1 MAVKYNLEVTE
12 TGVNHDNNYS
22 TISVKLQFTTTGQS
36 HNNYGSDYPNSYP
49 SGTITIDGTSY
60 SIGSKLPYT
69 TTVTVYNNSHTIYH
83 NSDGTRSVTVSFSFN
98 THISAGTMT
107 GSKTIQLTNIVVD
120 KVNQCSISSDWVEV
134 GSTVTIYTN
143 RAKDTYTHRVWYS
156 FNGTD
161 GFSAGLSATSGIG
174 GSCTFTPPAD
184 LINYMSS
191 TATSGTATFAVA
203 VYKDNGATHLGTTYV
218 STNVYM
224 TPAKYPPSMGGISTS
239 VYSNGS
245 PFSDIYVRNYSGVK
259 LNYSGSA
266 QRGAYVSYYAISGDG
281 LYTTTGSTEYIRN
294 KMANS
299 GNVTFT
305 VTVYDSRGASAS
317 RSVTI
322 WVDNYYYPS
331 ISSVGSVRCNSSGSP
346 DNTGSYFKATAY
358 GSYTNIGANVNGNIS
373 IKVQYMITGGSSY
386 NSGNWLDVSK
396 NSGGATGSKVIG
408 GSLKDATYKVLYT
421 IYDAYGHTS
430 TYEDILSGHFFTLD
444 INSGGT
450 SVGIGSSASDNQKI
464 LTIGMSEIV
473 LSANPSLSG
482 NLRLTDGT
490 VLTSDERV
498 KKDFK
503 TLEEYENFF
512 LDLKPVAFK
521 FLTGT
526 SDRYHIGFKAQ
537 DVKKSLDSNNLTT
550 QDFAGYAEYPTN
562 KNYYLETLGYDPI
575 KSEIECGLGYT
586 EFIGLAVHM
595 IQKQHKEIKELKS
608 RIAALERSD
617 N

>member
-36 HNNYGSDYPNSYP
+36 HNNYGSDYPNNYP

-60 SIGSKLPYT
+60 SIGSTLPYT

-143 RAKDTYTHRVWYS
+143 RAKDHYTHRVWYS

-281 LYTTTGSTEYIRN
+281 LNTTTGSTEYIRN

-408 GSLKDATYKVLYT
+408 GSLEDATYKVLYT
-421 IYDAYGHTS
+421 IYDAYGNTS

>member
-36 HNNYGSDYPNSYP
+36 HNNYGSDYPNNYP

-60 SIGSKLPYT
+60 SIGSTLPYT

-143 RAKDTYTHRVWYS
+143 RAKDHYTHRVWYS

-174 GSCTFTPPAD
+174 GSCTFTPPSS
-184 LINYMSS
+184 LIDYMNNN
-191 TATSGTATFAVA
+191 ATSATATFAVA

-224 TPAKYPPSMGGISTS
+224 TPSKYPPSMGSISTS
-239 VYSNGS
+239 IYSNGS
-245 PFSDIYVRNYSGVK
+245 PFDSIYVRNYNGVK

-266 QRGAYVSYYAISGDG
+266 QHGAYVSYYAISGDG
-281 LYTTTGSTEYIRN
+281 LNTTTGSTEYIRN

-317 RSVTI
+317 NSVTI

-331 ISSVGSVRCNSSGSP
+331 ISSVGTVRCNSSGNP

-358 GSYTNIGANVNGNIS
+358 GSYTNIGANVNGSIS

-421 IYDAYGHTS
+421 IYDAYGNTS

>member
-1 MAVKYNLEVTE
+1 
-12 TGVNHDNNYS
+12 
-22 TISVKLQFTTTGQS
+22 
-36 HNNYGSDYPNSYP
+36 
-49 SGTITIDGTSY
+49 
-60 SIGSKLPYT
+60 
-69 TTVTVYNNSHTIYH
+69 
-83 NSDGTRSVTVSFSFN
+83 
-98 THISAGTMT
+98 
-107 GSKTIQLTNIVVD
+107 
-120 KVNQCSISSDWVEV
+120 
-134 GSTVTIYTN
+134 
-143 RAKDTYTHRVWYS
+143 
-156 FNGTD
+156 
-161 GFSAGLSATSGIG
+161 
-174 GSCTFTPPAD
+174 
-184 LINYMSS
+184 
-191 TATSGTATFAVA
+191 
-203 VYKDNGATHLGTTYV
+203 
-218 STNVYM
+218 
-224 TPAKYPPSMGGISTS
+224 
-239 VYSNGS
+239 
-245 PFSDIYVRNYSGVK
+245 
-259 LNYSGSA
+259 
-266 QRGAYVSYYAISGDG
+266 
-281 LYTTTGSTEYIRN
+281 
-294 KMANS
+294 
-299 GNVTFT
+299 
-305 VTVYDSRGASAS
+305 
-317 RSVTI
+317 
-322 WVDNYYYPS
+322 
-331 ISSVGSVRCNSSGSP
+331 
-346 DNTGSYFKATAY
+346 
-358 GSYTNIGANVNGNIS
+358 
-373 IKVQYMITGGSSY
+373 MITGGSSY

-421 IYDAYGHTS
+421 IYDAYGNTS

-595 IQKQHKEIKELKS
+595 IQKQHKEIEELKS

>member
-1 MAVKYNLEVTE
+1 MAVKYNLEVSE

-36 HNNYGSDYPNSYP
+36 HNNYGPDYPNSYP

-60 SIGSKLPYT
+60 KIGSKLPYT

-83 NSDGTRSVTVSFSFN
+83 NADGTRSVTVSFSFN

-107 GSKTIQLTNIVVD
+107 GSKTINLTNIVVD

-143 RAKDTYTHRVWYS
+143 RAKDHYTHRVWYS

-174 GSCTFTPPAD
+174 GSCTFTPPSS
-184 LINYMSS
+184 LIDYMNNN
-191 TATSGTATFAVA
+191 ATSATATFAVA

-224 TPAKYPPSMGGISTS
+224 TPSKYPPSMGSISTS
-239 VYSNGS
+239 IYSNGS
-245 PFSDIYVRNYSGVK
+245 PFDSIYVRNYNGVK

-266 QRGAYVSYYAISGDG
+266 QHGAYVSYYAISGDG
-281 LYTTTGSTEYIRN
+281 LNTTTGSTEYIRDRL
-294 KMANS
+294 ANS

-317 RSVTI
+317 RNVTI

-331 ISSVGSVRCNSSGSP
+331 ISSVGSVRCDSNGNP
-346 DNTGSYFKATAY
+346 DNTGTYFKATVY
-358 GSYTNIGANVNGNIS
+358 GNYTNIGANVNGNIS
-373 IKVQYMITGGSSY
+373 IKVQYTITGGSY
-386 NSGNWLDVSK
+386 NSGNYLSVSK
-396 NSGGATGSKVIG
+396 NSGGVTGSGTIG
-408 GSLKDATYKVLYT
+408 GSLKDATYKIKYT
-421 IYDAYGHTS
+421 IYDAYGNTA

-450 SVGIGSSASDNQKI
+450 SVGIGSSASDSQKI

-490 VLTSDERV
+490 ILTSDERV

-526 SDRYHIGFKAQ
+526 SDRYHVGFKAQ
-537 DVKKSLDSNNLTT
+537 DVKKSLESNELTT

-562 KNYYLETLGYDPI
+562 KNYYLEKLGYDPI
-575 KSEIECGLGYT
+575 NSDIECGLGYT

-595 IQKQHKEIKELKS
+595 IQKQHKEIQELKE

>member
-36 HNNYGSDYPNSYP
+36 HNNYGPGYPNNYP

-60 SIGSKLPYT
+60 SIGSTLPYT

-143 RAKDTYTHRVWYS
+143 RAKDHYTHRVWYS
-156 FNGTD
+156 FGGKD
-161 GFSAGLSATSGIG
+161 WSAGLSATSGIG

-281 LYTTTGSTEYIRN
+281 LNTTTGSTEYIRN

-331 ISSVGSVRCNSSGSP
+331 ISSVGTVRCNSSGNP

-358 GSYTNIGANVNGNIS
+358 GSYTNIGANVNGSIS

-396 NSGGATGSKVIG
+396 NNGGATGSKVVG
-408 GSLKDATYKVLYT
+408 GSLEDATYKVLYT

>member
-36 HNNYGSDYPNSYP
+36 HNNYGSDYPNNYP

-60 SIGSKLPYT
+60 SIGSTLPYT

-143 RAKDTYTHRVWYS
+143 RAKDHYTHRVWYS

-317 RSVTI
+317 NSVTI

-331 ISSVGSVRCNSSGSP
+331 ISSVGTVRCNSSGSP

-503 TLEEYENFF
+503 TLEEYETFF

>member
-36 HNNYGSDYPNSYP
+36 HNNYGSDYPNNYP

-60 SIGSKLPYT
+60 SIGSTLPYT

-281 LYTTTGSTEYIRN
+281 LNTTTGSTEYIRN

-317 RSVTI
+317 NSVTI

-358 GSYTNIGANVNGNIS
+358 GSYTNIGANVNGSIS

-421 IYDAYGHTS
+421 IYDAYGNTS

>member
-36 HNNYGSDYPNSYP
+36 HNNYGSDYPNNYP

-60 SIGSKLPYT
+60 SIGSTLPYT

-143 RAKDTYTHRVWYS
+143 RAKDHYTHRVWYS

-317 RSVTI
+317 NSVTI

-331 ISSVGSVRCNSSGSP
+331 ISSVGTVRCNSSGSP

>member
-22 TISVKLQFTTTGQS
+22 TVYVKLEFTTTGKS
-36 HNNYGSDYPNSYP
+36 HNNYGPGYPNNYP

-60 SIGSKLPYT
+60 KIGTTMPLNSTSKAYEG
-69 TTVTVYNNSHTIYH
+69 SHTIYH
-83 NSDGTRSVTVSFSFN
+83 NADGTRSVTVSFSFD
-98 THISAGTMT
+98 THISAGVMT

-143 RAKDTYTHRVWYS
+143 RAKDHYTHRVWYS

-317 RSVTI
+317 NSVTI
-322 WVDNYYYPS
+322 WVNDYYYPS
-331 ISSVGSVRCNSSGSP
+331 ISSVSTVRCNSSGNP

-358 GSYTNIGANVNGNIS
+358 GSYTNIGANVNGSIS

>member
-60 SIGSKLPYT
+60 SIGSTLPYT

-281 LYTTTGSTEYIRN
+281 LNTTTGSTEYIRN

-317 RSVTI
+317 NSVTI

-421 IYDAYGHTS
+421 IYDAYGNTS

>member
-1 MAVKYNLEVTE
+1 MAVKYNLEVSE
-12 TGVNHDNNYS
+12 TSVNHDNNYS
-22 TISVKLQFTTTGQS
+22 VIYVKLSFITSGQS
-36 HNNYGSDYPNSYP
+36 HNNYGPGYPNNYP

-60 SIGSKLPYT
+60 KIGTTMPLNSTSKAYEG
-69 TTVTVYNNSHTIYH
+69 SHTIYH
-83 NSDGTRSVTVSFSFN
+83 NADGTRSVTVSFSFN

-107 GSKTIQLTNIVVD
+107 GSKTINLTNIVVD

-134 GSTVTIYTN
+134 GGTVTIYTN
-143 RAKDTYTHRVWYS
+143 RAKDHYTHRVWYS

-174 GSCTFTPPAD
+174 GSCTFTPPSS
-184 LINYMSS
+184 LIDYMNNN
-191 TATSGTATFAVA
+191 ATSATATFAVA

-224 TPAKYPPSMGGISTS
+224 TPSKYPPSMGSISTS
-239 VYSNGS
+239 IYSNGS
-245 PFSDIYVRNYSGVK
+245 PFDSIYVRNYNGVK

-266 QRGAYVSYYAISGDG
+266 QHGAYVSYYAISGDG
-281 LYTTTGSTEYIRN
+281 LNTTTGSTEYIRN
-294 KMANS
+294 RLANS
-299 GNVTFT
+299 GNVSFT

-331 ISSVGSVRCNSSGSP
+331 ISSVGSVRCDSSGNP
-346 DNTGSYFKATAY
+346 DNTGTYFKATVY

-373 IKVQYMITGGSSY
+373 IKVQYAITGGSY
-386 NSGNWLDVSK
+386 NSGNYLSVSK
-396 NSGGATGSKVIG
+396 NSGGATSSGVIG
-408 GSLKDATYKVLYT
+408 GSLKDATYKIKYT
-421 IYDAYGHTS
+421 IYDAYGNTA

-450 SVGIGSSASDNQKI
+450 SVGIGSSASDSQKI
-464 LTIGMSEIV
+464 LTIGMNEII

-490 VLTSDERV
+490 ILTSDERV

-526 SDRYHIGFKAQ
+526 SDRYHVGFKAQ
-537 DVKKSLDSNNLTT
+537 DVKKSLENNELTT
-550 QDFAGYAEYPTN
+550 QDFAGYAEYPVS
-562 KNYYLETLGYDPI
+562 KNYYLEKLGYDPI
-575 KSEIECGLGYT
+575 NSDTECGLGYT

-595 IQKQHKEIKELKS
+595 IQKQHKEIQELKE
-608 RIAALERSD
+608 RIAALEGSD